1 MNDLVAVL
9 VIVVIFVLVIIFLSS
24 LALNSFTKVS
34 KDEMRMRMRRN
45 MNRNM
50 NRNTKKS
57 VLYPIVDPNAY
68 WWPTNWNIPQVG
80 PTHHNHIHPAPVPGH
95 HGKHHGGHG
104 KHHMV

>member
-34 KDEMRMRMRRN
+34 KDEMRMRRNMNKN

-80 PTHHNHIHPAPVPGH
+80 PTHHNHIHPAPVQGH
-95 HGKHHGGHG
+95 DGKHHG